1 MPLWGTSIL
10 PAQTSATGGGCSENK
25 LDFHAPVFRRTGC
38 CKKIYSFFNSS
49 KGSCMKNST
58 YFFFFSHLYA
68 EGVQY
73 CIQFLFRAPVNFLHL
88 LLLVIIICYNLLL
101 YIYLYYHVKNYKIV
115 GTIIA
120 NLIMDKG
127 WRLGFGAK
135 KYIGNVFYADQ
146 TLRTSVP

>member
-1 MPLWGTSIL
+1 MECHCGEPVSFLLRPVRQVEDALKISWISMH
-10 PAQTSATGGGCSENK
+10 PS
-25 LDFHAPVFRRTGC
+25 LDAPVA
-38 CKKIYSFFNSS
+38 KKIYSFFNSS

-58 YFFFFSHLYA
+58 YFSHLYA
-68 EGVQY
+68 ERVQY

-120 NLIMDKG
+120 NLIVDKG
-127 WRLGFGAK
+127 WRLGFGAR
-135 KYIGNVFYADQ
+135 KYIGNVFYADE